1 MGHAV
6 CCVSAMVAL
15 GQKKPAWQGAAVLV
29 VLFVEKQ

>member
-1 MGHAV
+1 
-6 CCVSAMVAL
+6 MVAL